1 MLKKLEL
8 EEIRSYCQ
16 CPAKYHMGD
25 LLGVGL
31 AAFFGLDGLRRI
43 GQPLQFIGFE
53 PTERIADDHAP
64 ARIGGHIGAAS
75 MESGSQEQQG
85 RARLNGRDDRGI
97 GARPR
102 RSGL

>member
-43 GQPLQFIGFE
+43 GQPGEAFWAVTSITLAGWMAWI
-53 PTERIADDHAP
+53 HAKRFQYGSELGSRWE
-64 ARIGGHIGAAS
+64 AR
-75 MESGSQEQQG
+75 
-85 RARLNGRDDRGI
+85 
-97 GARPR
+97 
-102 RSGL
+102 